1 MELFVH
7 YALVVNHPWTTSF
20 SWIPMSLLREAQR
33 CLANQAAR
41 KSLNAFIT
49 LPDTAAVLR
58 QVQDAESRS
67 SQRKSHHSTMHS
79 PRQLI
84 F

>member
-1 MELFVH
+1 
-7 YALVVNHPWTTSF
+7 
-20 SWIPMSLLREAQR
+20 MSLLREAQR

-58 QVQDAESRS
+58 QVQSAESQT
-67 SQRKSHHSTMHS
+67 SQRTMTT
-79 PRQLI
+79 L
-84 F
+84 